1 LGASLQRIQ
10 KDKLLRIFDFFLFS
24 IRFQKQAFQTL
35 LIQDYSLAL
44 VFPVEF
50 RFKEYKKLSCFAS
63 LTFFVFNTLSKA
75 SFWRA

>member
-1 LGASLQRIQ
+1 LLALILVSLGSTNNFAGKIS
-10 KDKLLRIFDFFLFS
+10 
-24 IRFQKQAFQTL
+24 TL
-35 LIQDYSLAL
+35 ARDYSLAL